1 MTNAAMFRPKVVVI
15 GSINMDLVVR
25 CQRLASPGETLP
37 GTSLQEIPGGKGANQ
52 AVAAAR
58 LGGDVTMVGKVGND
72 AFATTLLNSLR
83 QAGVHTDHVATAAD
97 CGSGIAIIQ
106 VENSGQNSII
116 VVPGANALVS
126 VDDVHRAEAAI
137 AAADVVLLQLEIP
150 VETVAA
156 AVQLARRHQV
166 PVIVDPAPARTDL
179 PAEIL
184 SADWLCPNETE
195 AEVLSG
201 FSVRTPVDAAN
212 AAAAL
217 RTTDQTTV
225 VITLGDQGAVCHTG
239 EATLHLEAFP
249 VTPVDTTAAGDA
261 FAAALGIA
269 IAKDCLPAMAV
280 RYAAAAGAL
289 AATQPGAQPGMPTA
303 DAVDQLLN
311 NHSPSQHLL

>member
-1 MTNAAMFRPKVVVI
+1 
-15 GSINMDLVVR
+15 
-25 CQRLASPGETLP
+25 
-37 GTSLQEIPGGKGANQ
+37 
-52 AVAAAR
+52 
-58 LGGDVTMVGKVGND
+58 
-72 AFATTLLNSLR
+72 
-83 QAGVHTDHVATAAD
+83 
-97 CGSGIAIIQ
+97 
-106 VENSGQNSII
+106 
-116 VVPGANALVS
+116 ALVS

-201 FSVRTPVDAAN
+201 FSVRTPVDAAT